1 MKKVL
6 LLALILMLL
15 CASALADESRLS
27 VSGSG
32 TVYME
37 ADQVSATLGVM
48 LSGKDLSKVQA
59 EVNETVARICGALEA
74 AGLDEKNIATNYI
87 FVSPRYDYGST
98 RSDEQELVGYTVNN
112 SLSIITTD
120 TDAIGKYIDTAFA
133 AGANTFDS
141 ISFSVQDDSQ
151 AQDKALELAVQEAYR
166 KAEVIA
172 AASSRSIEGILEIN
186 EGNMN
191 TSYNGS
197 SASNK
202 IWTYTEAAAAG
213 VDTTVRAA
221 QVSVSANV
229 QIIFEIK

>member
-1 MKKVL
+1 MKKML
-6 LLALILMLL
+6 LIALALLF
-15 CASALADESRLS
+15 CSSALADEGRLA

-32 TVYME
+32 TVYLE

-59 EVNETVARICGALEA
+59 EVNETVARVCEALES
-74 AGLDEKNIATNYI
+74 AGLEEKNITTNYI
-87 FVSPRYDYGST
+87 YVNPRYDYGSS

-112 SLSIITTD
+112 SLLIITTD
-120 TDAIGKYIDTAFA
+120 TDAIGRYIDIAFE

-141 ISFSVQDDSQ
+141 IRFSVQDDRE
-151 AQDKALELAVQEAYR
+151 ARDKALELAVQDACR

-172 AASSRSIEGILEIN
+172 AASNRNIEGILEIN
-186 EGNMN
+186 EGSMN
-191 TSYNGS
+191 TSYNGA
-197 SASNK
+197 SASDK
-202 IWTYTEAAAAG
+202 LWTYTEAAAAS

-221 QVSVSANV
+221 QVSVNANV

>member
-6 LLALILMLL
+6 LIVLALMLL
-15 CASALADESRLS
+15 CSAAFADEGRMA

-59 EVNETVARICGALEA
+59 EVNETVARICEALET
-74 AGLDEKNIATNYI
+74 AGLEEKNIATNYI
-87 FVSPRYDYGST
+87 YVNPRYDYGS
-98 RSDEQELVGYTVNN
+98 RGDEQELVGYTVNN

-120 TDAIGKYIDTAFA
+120 ADAIGRYIDIAFE

-141 ISFSVQDDSQ
+141 INFSVQDDSE
-151 AQDKALELAVQEAYR
+151 AQDKALEMAVQEAYR

-172 AASSRSIEGILEIN
+172 AASGKRLEGVLEIN
-186 EGNMN
+186 EGNLN
-191 TSYNGS
+191 TSYNS
-197 SASNK
+197 SAASYK
-202 IWTYTEAAAAG
+202 LWAVEEAASGA
-213 VDTTVRAA
+213 DTTVRAA

-229 QIIFEIK
+229 QIFFELK

>member
-1 MKKVL
+1 MKRIVVFLLMLVL
-6 LLALILMLL
+6 LCCTAI
-15 CASALADESRLS
+15 ADESKLT

-59 EVNETVARICGALEA
+59 EVNEAVARICEALEA
-74 AGLDEKNIATNYI
+74 AGMEEKNISTNYI
-87 FVSPRYDYGST
+87 YVNPRYDYGGA
-98 RSDEQELVGYTVNN
+98 RGDEQELVGYTVNN

-120 TDAIGKYIDTAFA
+120 TEAIGKYIDVAFE

-141 ISFSVQDDSQ
+141 IHFSVQDDSE

-172 AASSRSIEGILEIN
+172 AASGRNIEGILEIN
-186 EGNMN
+186 EGNLN
-191 TSYNGS
+191 TAYNSG
-197 SASNK
+197 SASYK
-202 IWTYTEAAAAG
+202 LWAAPEAAAG
-213 VDTTVRAA
+213 SMDTTVRAA

-229 QIIFEIK
+229 QIIFEIR